1 MQINLA
7 SVMEIESKSKK
18 KKFNEI
24 SKSSQ
29 LPPIVQDSKKRI
41 TVDAITC
48 IKDYLR
54 GQQSINLRKRGRIK
68 KRDVEFQMRRKIP
81 ASDKMAVVYL

>member
-1 MQINLA
+1 
-7 SVMEIESKSKK
+7 MEIESKSKK

-41 TVDAITC
+41 MVDAITC

>member
-1 MQINLA
+1 
-7 SVMEIESKSKK
+7 MEIESKSKK

-41 TVDAITC
+41 MVDAITC

-68 KRDVEFQMRRKIP
+68 KRDVEFQMRRKIS